1 MTKKPYHK
9 PVITKVRLDLK
20 TSVLSVCQLSLGV
33 DPSKLACKNYIC
45 FTP

>member
-1 MTKKPYHK
+1 MSKKAYNK
-9 PVITKVRLDLK
+9 PMVTKVRLDLK

-33 DPSKLACKNYIC
+33 DPSKINCKNMIC